1 VKFARTL
8 LATACLAM
16 LVAGAG
22 QAQQRPRGGPV
33 GGSVGRMPAGQR
45 GYGPPPAYGRGNP
58 APAYGRGGPPPG
70 YGRGPNPAPGGYG
83 RSPQLYP
90 QGYPPAYGRY
100 GGYNAPY
107 EPRAALGGWREQQDV
122 LRQGV
127 RHGQLAPLGRVI
139 GSIRQVT
146 PGRQLDAQIEY
157 LGPRMVYRVQW
168 VTSQGRR
175 VDYIVDAASGAI
187 LNSR

>member
-1 VKFARTL
+1 MKFARTL

-16 LVAGAG
+16 TVAGAG
-22 QAQQRPRGGPV
+22 QAQQRSRGGPV
-33 GGSVGRMPAGQR
+33 GGAAGHMAAGPR
-45 GYGPPPAYGRGNP
+45 GYGPPAAYGRG
-58 APAYGRGGPPPG
+58 APGAAYGRGPLPYGRGGPQSFPQRYPPG
-70 YGRGPNPAPGGYG
+70 YGGYG
-83 RSPQLYP
+83 RYP
-90 QGYPPAYGRY
+90 S
-100 GGYNAPY
+100 PY

-127 RHGQLAPLGRVI
+127 RQGQLAPLGRVI

-168 VTSQGRR
+168 VTDRGRR